1 MLGASWA
8 CEALKIDVRG
18 CYKRLRASGDL
29 VGVILLFRYRDPY
42 RVRTKGETYMAL
54 DGPLD
59 QEEIKA
65 DRRFDRWGKLGLFL
79 IVLGTIAQIGSL
91 FL

>member
-1 MLGASWA
+1 MGMRRRSKLTCAAAINVFGLVATW
-8 CEALKIDVRG
+8 
-18 CYKRLRASGDL
+18 SGSSCFSAI
-29 VGVILLFRYRDPY
+29 GMPY

>member
-1 MLGASWA
+1 MGMRRRSKLTCAAAINVFGLVAN
-8 CEALKIDVRG
+8 
-18 CYKRLRASGDL
+18 L
-29 VGVILLFRYRDPY
+29 VGVILLFRYGMPY